1 VVDCGPRRSGSPQH
15 AVLEHSGQDQCR
27 RYRLDAHLHRAG
39 VVDDHPRPGSVLCRH
54 GAQKNL
60 LSTALQSFTVCSL
73 VTVAWVLIGYSWA
86 FTPGTAWIG
95 GSSRFLL
102 EGVQFVKKSGALTV
116 SHLAPTI
123 PETVYVMFQLTF
135 AIITPALIT
144 GAFAERIRF
153 GTLVVFMLLWSLL
166 VYVPVAH
173 VVWEPTGWLASHG
186 ALDFAGGTVV
196 HINAGAAGLVC
207 AYMIGP
213 RLGYERQAFVPH
225 NLAYTLIGA
234 SLLWVGWFGF
244 NAGSAGAA
252 DGRAGMAMLV
262 TQLATAVA
270 SLTWMAVE
278 RLRRRPASLL
288 GACSGAVAGLVAI
301 TPASGFVGVGGAI
314 VIGLAAGMVCYGGA
328 TGLKRLLGADDTLDV
343 FGIHG
348 VGGFVGAVLTGVFA
362 EPAIGG
368 ASGNV
373 PIQIVAAVGTLAYSA
388 TATFVILLVLRATM
402 GLRVPVEDEQ
412 LGLDRTQHGEEVE

>member
-1 VVDCGPRRSGSPQH
+1 
-15 AVLEHSGQDQCR
+15 
-27 RYRLDAHLHRAG
+27 
-39 VVDDHPRPGSVLCRH
+39 
-54 GAQKNL
+54 
-60 LSTALQSFTVCSL
+60 VCSL